1 MRRILIEKVDN
12 LVFFFKFSL
21 SQVSYII
28 VDGNDSDIEMVSD
41 PFLEVGI
48 DMPKELPYRRPQIK
62 RRGSC

>member
-1 MRRILIEKVDN
+1 MTRILIEKADN
-12 LVFFFKFSL
+12 LVFLKFSL

-41 PFLEVGI
+41 HFQEIGI
-48 DMPKELPYRRPQIK
+48 DMPKELQYGRPQIK